1 MAKQPQVQFVCSLC
15 GGVTSKWQGKCPE
28 CGEWNTLSEKR
39 MSTPR
44 KLTSSASAA
53 KPVRLHEAENA
64 GTTRFS
70 SQFSEFDLVLG
81 GGFVTGGLVLLGGD
95 PGIGKSTLALQSA
108 LAMQKIGQRVLY
120 VSGEESAYQIK
131 LRADRIDKKTDLEVL
146 SETNLESIL
155 SVLESQTPD
164 LAIIDSIQT
173 IVSDQVNGV
182 VGGVSQVSFATNS
195 LMRFAKQSGTTL
207 LIIGHV
213 TKEGMLAGPKTLEHM
228 VDTVLYLEGERFTSL
243 RLLRC
248 IKNRFGSTG
257 EVGVFE
263 MLETGLS
270 EVKNPG
276 ALFLEHRTSGVAGT
290 CVTAILEGNK
300 VLLLEVQA
308 LTNPTSFG
316 YPKRAASGFD
326 TNRLQLLLAIMEKR
340 LGVKVSSQDVYIN
353 VAGGFQLDERAADLP
368 VVLAVLSS
376 LKNKALPSELVA
388 FGEVGLAGEVRGV
401 TQIDKRLKEAGKLGF
416 SEIITAKNFKSAG
429 DLKIKAIKFIS
440 ELKEWM

>member
-340 LGVKVSSQDVYIN
+340 LGVKVSPQDVYIN

-401 TQIDKRLKEAGKLGF
+401 TQIDKRLKEASKLGF